1 MKKITLLVASILLL
15 GNVAKASDVKKFD
28 EGNGRNEY
36 NIDEPIV
43 FTERG
48 IEFFVFANGDFD
60 FNTRPDDTQGGYYF
74 KSAGKK
80 GAADNATSRGGRG
93 PVNYGVIVEQDSFG
107 RVRRVGNTFIN
118 YDFNDRV
125 SRIGSVFMRYNR
137 FALTQVGGLRI
148 VYNRFGEITDMIGCV
163 KGRAS
168 GYTNNYY
175 GNNYDNHNHN
185 GYHNNEYHNNT
196 YATNYNSNDYYYYKA
211 DGTRA
216 KVEEKN

>member
-28 EGNGRNEY
+28 EGNDRHEF

-48 IEFFVFANGDFD
+48 IEFFVFTNGDFD
-60 FNTRPDDTQGGYYF
+60 FNTRPEDSQGGYYF

-80 GAADNATSRGGRG
+80 GSDANLERGGRG
-93 PVNYGVIVEQDSFG
+93 PVNYGVIIEHDSFG

-137 FALTQVGGLRI
+137 FALTQVGGLKI

-163 KGRAS
+163 KGR
-168 GYTNNYY
+168 TNGFTNTYY
-175 GNNYDNHNHN
+175 GNNYDNH
-185 GYHNNEYHNNT
+185 YNNEHHNTT

-216 KVEEKN
+216 KIEEKE

>member
-36 NIDEPIV
+36 TIEEPIV

-74 KSAGKK
+74 KGAGKK
-80 GAADNATSRGGRG
+80 VADKTTSRGERG

-137 FALTQVGGLRI
+137 FALAQVGGLKI
-148 VYNRFGEITDMIGCV
+148 IYNRFGEITDMIGCV
-163 KGRAS
+163 KGRNA

-175 GNNYDNHNHN
+175 ANNYQNNYNENH
-185 GYHNNEYHNNT
+185 YST
-196 YATNYNSNDYYYYKA
+196 YASNYNSNDYYYYKA

-216 KVEEKN
+216 KVDEKE